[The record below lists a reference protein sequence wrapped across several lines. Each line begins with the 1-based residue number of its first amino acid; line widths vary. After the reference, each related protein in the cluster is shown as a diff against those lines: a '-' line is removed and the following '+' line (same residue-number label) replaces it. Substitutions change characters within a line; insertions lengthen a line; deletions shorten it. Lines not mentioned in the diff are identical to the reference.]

1 MINQHLEAAPKRP
14 KLRLVRPDDLPEPL
28 PTHQDAMFRD
38 SRLERVRW
46 LQRTYNLQVV
56 VKQHTFGR
64 MGLESLSNDEL
75 KDLHRE
81 LERARECV
89 VEGVSLDEA
98 GFIRDLS
105 SI

>member
-1 MINQHLEAAPKRP
+1 MISEHLEAAPKRP
-14 KLRLVRPDDLPEPL
+14 KLRLVRPDDLPEKL
-28 PTHQDAMFRD
+28 PTQQDAVFRN
-38 SRLERVRW
+38 SRLDRVRW
-46 LQRTYNLQVV
+46 LQRTYNLQVI

-64 MGLESLSNDEL
+64 AGLESLSNEEL
-75 KDLHRE
+75 KGLHGE

-89 VEGVSLDEA
+89 VEGISLDEG